1 MAARKRAY
9 DRQQKLIAA
18 AESKGASAKNAEGRT
33 LREMDRAVL
42 VQKPCEYSVRFT
54 FQSPE
59 TDHAAISA
67 LGAGFAYSDGQG
79 KLQSKQI
86 FSGLDF
92 GIHRDSRVAVVGRNG
107 SGKSTLL
114 RLLSQQLLCTVSYLQ
129 QLRTSHHVS

>member
-1 MAARKRAY
+1 
-9 DRQQKLIAA
+9 
-18 AESKGASAKNAEGRT
+18 
-33 LREMDRAVL
+33 MDRAVL
-42 VQKPCEYSVRFT
+42 VQKPCEYFVRFT

-114 RLLSQQLLCTVSYLQ
+114 RLLSQQLICTVSLEPLEAVANQ
-129 QLRTSHHVS
+129 PRLMIICVIVRGRSHN